1 MLLGSVVQE
10 SCKLAGE
17 NPENSEV
24 QETWHTKEEKINF
37 ILEQRSED
45 WEQHDNFMQLHK
57 PWCKVENN
65 IVSMF
70 AIAKVK
76 IMILTCTCMLGVTF

>member
-17 NPENSEV
+17 NPENSEA

-45 WEQHDNFMQLHK
+45 
-57 PWCKVENN
+57 
-65 IVSMF
+65 
-70 AIAKVK
+70 
-76 IMILTCTCMLGVTF
+76 

>member
-45 WEQHDNFMQLHK
+45 
-57 PWCKVENN
+57 
-65 IVSMF
+65 
-70 AIAKVK
+70 
-76 IMILTCTCMLGVTF
+76 